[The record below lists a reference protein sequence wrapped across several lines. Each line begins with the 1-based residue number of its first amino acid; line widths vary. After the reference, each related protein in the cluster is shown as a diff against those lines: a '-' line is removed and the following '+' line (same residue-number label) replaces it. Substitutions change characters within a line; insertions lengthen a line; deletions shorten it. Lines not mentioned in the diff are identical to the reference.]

1 MPREYGVK
9 DIKGGGM
16 NFAANFKKARMKLG
30 LGQVELAKKIGI
42 DQRAISNYET
52 GLRKPRIARI
62 PIIARALNVSIDEL
76 VK

>member
-1 MPREYGVK
+1 MH
-9 DIKGGGM
+9 
-16 NFAANFKKARMKLG
+16 FAENFKKARMELS
-30 LGQVELAKKIGI
+30 LTQMDLAKKIGI